1 MVQGVT
7 SFMAF
12 AMTCP
17 SADTDHH
24 LTVPLRLN
32 SPHEDSANNRLLA
45 LRCNMWNVAISTLFY
60 RSKLASLVF
69 HAATRHIGSC
79 SRAMLSGTDGP
90 DADEMCCRGT
100 TGHTGGLHSTTQ
112 PPLKARRSR
121 NGMANGDAACLSTS
135 YSNRHR
141 TVPLLELWL
150 RLPRDKWAP
159 VTILGQKIAMSR
171 MLDGLAGELAVT
183 GYDVRR
189 FFHPGRTFEEQHI
202 PKTTALSPVRPGVR
216 VRRNGGESAPL
227 RQTQGTG
234 NNYNRTAL
242 DEVGKPDLQG
252 SDVVCKCQQFSFNPR
267 VGKNP
272 PLGTEQTVN
281 GFSKMMRS
289 KEQVAEK
296 LFEIDAECA
305 VIASP
310 HAHYRYSENSN
321 ISTVVHR
328 LFLITILW
336 RGGVSYRDEREID
349 VDTKSFHQPQPKG
362 NFAVDLIGT
371 CLKNYH
377 EYYRSHYYTHYPPGR
392 GFWVDVDSERNGHT
406 IANGLPGRNMNTKN
420 VRLSFDFPFYGSPIR
435 NITIAVKGFM
445 SIGSALSHSLASTQY
460 IAPLMAN
467 FDPGLDPMSVVRYRD
482 NGQTFTFQV
491 TLSRDGR
498 IIFVYKKIPKPVT
511 SIDDSSHPVR
521 VGISD
526 AYTVEALLVP
536 FSDINRKTSTIYEY
550 HTIELE
556 KGRVAT
562 GSAIVL
568 SPLPT
573 CGQFRD
579 CNSCLRSKTGFNC
592 RWCPSLNRCSDGYDR
607 SRQQWVDAGCDKQ
620 AGYVR
625 CRTGNVP
632 LLEVPSTS
640 VTTRAK
646 PTRPSLVFRRFPTTA
661 ESRLTNVR
669 DDKSINFPETT
680 SNSRQR
686 INVWQVTND
695 DPGVG
700 TDHRVTDTLDNRDQ
714 ERTSYGI
721 PQTLEIEVVI
731 CILVAVVIVVVAIAW
746 IIHSYSRRPGLE
758 LFVVEE
764 VPTLLPSIPEPL
776 ISSDWDISSSPP
788 RLGQEPCPSCG

>member
-1 MVQGVT
+1 
-7 SFMAF
+7 MA
-12 AMTCP
+12 
-17 SADTDHH
+17 
-24 LTVPLRLN
+24 L
-32 SPHEDSANNRLLA
+32 
-45 LRCNMWNVAISTLFY
+45 
-60 RSKLASLVF
+60 
-69 HAATRHIGSC
+69 
-79 SRAMLSGTDGP
+79 
-90 DADEMCCRGT
+90 
-100 TGHTGGLHSTTQ
+100 
-112 PPLKARRSR
+112 
-121 NGMANGDAACLSTS
+121 
-135 YSNRHR
+135 
-141 TVPLLELWL
+141 
-150 RLPRDKWAP
+150 
-159 VTILGQKIAMSR
+159 QK
-171 MLDGLAGELAVT
+171 
-183 GYDVRR
+183 
-189 FFHPGRTFEEQHI
+189 HI

-242 DEVGKPDLQG
+242 DE
-252 SDVVCKCQQFSFNPR
+252 
-267 VGKNP
+267 
-272 PLGTEQTVN
+272 
-281 GFSKMMRS
+281 
-289 KEQVAEK
+289 
-296 LFEIDAECA
+296 
-305 VIASP
+305 
-310 HAHYRYSENSN
+310 
-321 ISTVVHR
+321 
-328 LFLITILW
+328 
-336 RGGVSYRDEREID
+336 
-349 VDTKSFHQPQPKG
+349 
-362 NFAVDLIGT
+362 
-371 CLKNYH
+371 NYH

-392 GFWVDVDSERNGHT
+392 GFWVDVDGERNGHT

-482 NGQTFTFQV
+482 NGSALSVEWGRLRLRDDTEGQTFTFQV

-573 CGQFRD
+573 CGQFGD

-661 ESRLTNVR
+661 ESRFTNVR

-700 TDHRVTDTLDNRDQ
+700 TDHRVPDTLDNRDQ

-758 LFVVEE
+758 LFVVEIDNPDN
-764 VPTLLPSIPEPL
+764 VRTSTQYYMDVIALYSK
-776 ISSDWDISSSPP
+776 
-788 RLGQEPCPSCG
+788 Q